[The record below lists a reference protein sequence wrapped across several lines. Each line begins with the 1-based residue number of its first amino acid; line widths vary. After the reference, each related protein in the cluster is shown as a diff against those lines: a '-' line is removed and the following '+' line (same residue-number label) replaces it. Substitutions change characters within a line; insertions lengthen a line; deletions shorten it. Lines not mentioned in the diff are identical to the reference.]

1 MGKRK
6 ILLRVLSLVLTL
18 VSCGTRKAVVTES
31 DSSFVIKERI
41 VMMRDSVRWIDS
53 TYYDTLHDTWHHERI
68 IEKYLFRD
76 VAKMDSTH
84 NNQTRQ
90 PIILYRDKNSNY
102 DWFFVCFFVVLVVF
116 LFPVRSIYFFS
127 LSRARALSFLF
138 SWSLVSLDLYLSI
151 SLPLLPI

>member
-41 VMMRDSVRWIDS
+41 VMMRDSVRWKDS

-76 VAKMDSTH
+76 VAKMDSTQ
-84 NNQTRQ
+84 NSKTRQ
-90 PIILYRDKNSNY
+90 PIIFDYRDKNSNY
-102 DWFFVCFFVVLVVF
+102 DRFFVCFFVVLVVF
-116 LFPVRSIYFFS
+116 LLRK
-127 LSRARALSFLF
+127 RN
-138 SWSLVSLDLYLSI
+138 
-151 SLPLLPI
+151 

>member
-31 DSSFVIKERI
+31 DSSFVVKERV
-41 VMMRDSVRWIDS
+41 VMMRDSVRWKDS

-76 VAKMDSTH
+76 VAKMDSTQ
-84 NNQTRQ
+84 NSKTRQ
-90 PIILYRDKNSNY
+90 PIIFDYRDKNSNY
-102 DWFFVCFFVVLVVF
+102 DRFFVCFFVVLVVF
-116 LFPVRSIYFFS
+116 LLRK
-127 LSRARALSFLF
+127 RN
-138 SWSLVSLDLYLSI
+138 
-151 SLPLLPI
+151 